1 MEKKK
6 IVQMSQIFGNQDI
19 VVNMP
24 TVLSSR
30 KKHIMRKFAIY
41 LRVELEVDTEV
52 SKVKDKLNQRL
63 CMGCRTRNSEDR
75 KKTFIFFK

>member
-1 MEKKK
+1 
-6 IVQMSQIFGNQDI
+6 
-19 VVNMP
+19 
-24 TVLSSR
+24 
-30 KKHIMRKFAIY
+30 MRKFAIY